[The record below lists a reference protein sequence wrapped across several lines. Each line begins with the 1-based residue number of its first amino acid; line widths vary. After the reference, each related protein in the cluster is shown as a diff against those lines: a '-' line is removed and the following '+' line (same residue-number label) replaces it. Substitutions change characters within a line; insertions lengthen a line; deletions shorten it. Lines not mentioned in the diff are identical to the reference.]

1 MKKRLWIW
9 LGVGVGVLVAGFGVY
24 AASSGEKKNG
34 TPVMLSTVVT
44 ADLESTILT
53 SGLVKVRND
62 HTLFANYAGE
72 LRNFSIKEGDK
83 VTKGQVIGNIDMSD
97 VSNEIMDIEAQITI
111 QEANI
116 AKLSKGVEPEEVTK
130 MQEQLAQHEREYQ
143 TALKDYQRTQSLFTA
158 GVSTQ
163 QAVEEAKQKLQ
174 TAESRVRVAKQ
185 DLLLKQKG
193 PDKAEIRSYE
203 AQIQKLNLEKAKYEK
218 QRVQSSIVSP
228 IEGTVLSMKV
238 KQGKYLSKGEEI
250 LTVGDTNDVMVEAAV
265 GESDLRKIKIGQ
277 DAVVSGISLG
287 GEQLQG
293 KVLRISPMAV
303 TSKEPGGEST
313 GVPVAV
319 HINETREYLKPGFHV
334 DVNIV
339 LQKAA
344 NAMQVP
350 IEAVVTDQDG
360 SSFVWVAENGKAKKK
375 KVTTGIESELF
386 IQIESG
392 LDGSEELVAN
402 PPVTLQENEVIF
414 QASPEEFAG

>member
-9 LGVGVGVLVAGFGVY
+9 LGVGLLAAGFGGY

-34 TPVMLSTVVT
+34 VPVMLSTVIT

-53 SGLVKVRND
+53 SGMVKVRNE
-62 HTLFANYAGE
+62 HTLFANYAGD

-116 AKLSKGVEPEEVTK
+116 ARLSKGVEPEEVTK
-130 MQEQLAQHEREYQ
+130 MQEQLAQYEREYQ

-228 IEGTVLSMKV
+228 IDGTVLSAKV
-238 KQGKYLSKGEEI
+238 KKGKYLSKGEEI
-250 LTVGDTNDVMVEAAV
+250 LTVGDTSDVMIEAEV

-277 DAVVSGISLG
+277 DAVVSGLSLG

-293 KVLRISPMAV
+293 KVTRISPIAV
-303 TSKEPGGEST
+303 TSQGTEGEKT
-313 GVPVAV
+313 RVTVV
-319 HINETREYLKPGFHV
+319 IDLNETREYLKPGFHV
-334 DVNIV
+334 DVDIV

-360 SSFVWVAENGKAKKK
+360 SSFVWVSENGKAKKK
-375 KVTTGIESELF
+375 KVMTGIESELF

-392 LDGSEELVAN
+392 LDGTEELVAN
-402 PPVTLQENEVIF
+402 PPETLQENEAVF

>member
-9 LGVGVGVLVAGFGVY
+9 LGVGLLAAGFGGY

-34 TPVMLSTVVT
+34 VPVMLSTVIT

-53 SGLVKVRND
+53 SGMVKVRNE
-62 HTLFANYAGE
+62 HTLFANYAGD

-116 AKLSKGVEPEEVTK
+116 ARLSKGVEPEEVTK
-130 MQEQLAQHEREYQ
+130 MQEQLAQYEREYQ

-193 PDKAEIRSYE
+193 PDKSEIRSYE

-228 IEGTVLSMKV
+228 IDGTVLSAKV
-238 KQGKYLSKGEEI
+238 KKGKYLSKGEEI
-250 LTVGDTNDVMVEAAV
+250 LTVGDTSDVMIEAEV

-277 DAVVSGISLG
+277 DAVVSGLSLG

-293 KVLRISPMAV
+293 KVTRISPIAV
-303 TSKEPGGEST
+303 TSQGTEGEKT
-313 GVPVAV
+313 RVTVV
-319 HINETREYLKPGFHV
+319 IDLNETREYLKPGFHV
-334 DVNIV
+334 DVDIV

-360 SSFVWVAENGKAKKK
+360 SSFVWVSENGKAKKK
-375 KVTTGIESELF
+375 KVMTGIESELF

-392 LDGSEELVAN
+392 LDGTEELVAN
-402 PPVTLQENEVIF
+402 PPETLQENEAVF

>member
-1 MKKRLWIW
+1 MKKHLWIW
-9 LGVGVGVLVAGFGVY
+9 LGVGVLVAGLGGY

-34 TPVMLSTVVT
+34 VPVTLLTVVT
-44 ADLESTILT
+44 ADLQSTILT
-53 SGLVKVRND
+53 SGTVKVRNE

-116 AKLSKGVEPEEVTK
+116 ARLSKGVEPEEVTK

-174 TAESRVRVAKQ
+174 TAESRVKVAKQ

-228 IEGTVLSMKV
+228 IDGAVLSMKV
-238 KQGKYLSKGEEI
+238 KKGKYLSKGEEI
-250 LTVGDTNDVMVEAAV
+250 LTLGDTNAVMVEAGV

-277 DAVVSGISLG
+277 DAVVSGISLA

-293 KVLRISPMAV
+293 KVSRISPMAV
-303 TSKEPGGEST
+303 TSQERDGEST
-313 GVPVAV
+313 RVPVA
-319 HINETREYLKPGFHV
+319 INLNETREYLKPGFHV

-375 KVTTGIESELF
+375 KVTTGIESEMF

-402 PPVTLQENEVIF
+402 PPETLQENEVIF

>member
-9 LGVGVGVLVAGFGVY
+9 LSVGVLVAGFGGY

-34 TPVMLSTVVT
+34 VPVMLSTVVT
-44 ADLESTILT
+44 ADLQSTILT
-53 SGLVKVRND
+53 SGIVKVRNE
-62 HTLFANYAGE
+62 HTLFANYAGD

-97 VSNEIMDIEAQITI
+97 VSNEIIDIEAQIAI

-116 AKLSKGVEPEEVTK
+116 ARLSKGVEPEEVTK
-130 MQEQLAQHEREYQ
+130 MQEQLAQNEREYQ
-143 TALKDYQRTQSLFTA
+143 TALKDFQRTQSLFTA

-163 QAVEEAKQKLQ
+163 QAVEQAKQKLQ
-174 TAESRVRVAKQ
+174 TAESSVKVAKQ

-228 IEGTVLSMKV
+228 VEGTVLSMKV
-238 KQGKYLSKGEEI
+238 KEGKYLSKGEEI
-250 LTVGDTNDVMVEAAV
+250 LTVGDTNDVMVEAGV

-287 GEQLQG
+287 GEPLQG
-293 KVLRISPMAV
+293 KVSRISPIAV
-303 TSKEPGGEST
+303 TSKERDGENT
-313 GVPVAV
+313 RVPVAV
-319 HINETREYLKPGFHV
+319 DLNETREYLKPGFHV
-334 DVNIV
+334 EVDIV

-350 IEAVVTDQDG
+350 IEAVMTDQDG
-360 SSFVWVAENGKAKKK
+360 SSFVWVSENGKAKKK
-375 KVTTGIESELF
+375 KVTTGIESELS

-402 PPVTLQENEVIF
+402 PPETLQENEAVF
-414 QASPEEFAG
+414 QASPEEVSE

>member
-9 LGVGVGVLVAGFGVY
+9 LGVGVLVAGFGGY
-24 AASSGEKKNG
+24 AASSGEKKNDV
-34 TPVMLSTVVT
+34 PVTLSTVVT

-53 SGLVKVRND
+53 SGIVKVRNE
-62 HTLFANYAGE
+62 HTLFANYAGD

-116 AKLSKGVEPEEVTK
+116 ARLSKGVELEEVTK
-130 MQEQLAQHEREYQ
+130 MQEQLAQYEREYQ

-174 TAESRVRVAKQ
+174 TAESRVKVAKQ

-228 IEGTVLSMKV
+228 IDGTVLSMKV
-238 KQGKYLSKGEEI
+238 KEGKYLSKGEEI
-250 LTVGDTNDVMVEAAV
+250 LTVGDTNDVMVEAGV

-293 KVLRISPMAV
+293 KVSRISPIAV
-303 TSKEPGGEST
+303 TSKERDGEST
-313 GVPVAV
+313 RVPVAV
-319 HINETREYLKPGFHV
+319 NLNETREYLKPGFHV

-402 PPVTLQENEVIF
+402 PPETLQENEAVF
-414 QASPEEFAG
+414 QSSPEEFVE

>member
-9 LGVGVGVLVAGFGVY
+9 LGVGVLVAGFGGY

-34 TPVMLSTVVT
+34 VPVTLSTVVT

-53 SGLVKVRND
+53 SGMVKVRNE
-62 HTLFANYAGE
+62 HTLFANHAGD

-130 MQEQLAQHEREYQ
+130 VQEQLAQYEREYQ

-228 IEGTVLSMKV
+228 IDGTVLSMKV
-238 KQGKYLSKGEEI
+238 KEGKYLSKGEEI
-250 LTVGDTNDVMVEAAV
+250 LTVGDTDDVMVEAGV

-293 KVLRISPMAV
+293 KVSRISPIAV
-303 TSKEPGGEST
+303 TSKERDGEST
-313 GVPVAV
+313 RVPVAV
-319 HINETREYLKPGFHV
+319 HLNETREYLKPGFHV

-350 IEAVVTDQDG
+350 IEAVVMDQDG

-392 LDGSEELVAN
+392 LDGSEELVVN
-402 PPVTLQENEVIF
+402 PPETLQENETVF
-414 QASPEEFAG
+414 QSSPEEFAE

>member
-9 LGVGVGVLVAGFGVY
+9 LGVGVLVAGFSSY

-34 TPVMLSTVVT
+34 VPVMLTAVVT

-53 SGLVKVRND
+53 SGIVKVRNE
-62 HTLFANYAGE
+62 HTLFANHAGD

-116 AKLSKGVEPEEVTK
+116 ARLSKGVEPEEVTK
-130 MQEQLAQHEREYQ
+130 MQEQLAQNEREYQ
-143 TALKDYQRTQSLFTA
+143 TALKDFQRTQSLFTA

-163 QAVEEAKQKLQ
+163 QDVEQAKQKLQ
-174 TAESRVRVAKQ
+174 TAESSVRVAKQ

-193 PDKAEIRSYE
+193 PDKSEIRSYE
-203 AQIQKLNLEKAKYEK
+203 AQIQKLNLEKARKEK

-228 IEGTVLSMKV
+228 IDGTVLSMKV
-238 KQGKYLSKGEEI
+238 KTGKYLSKGEEI
-250 LTVGDTNDVMVEAAV
+250 LTVGDTSDVMVEVGV
-265 GESDLRKIKIGQ
+265 GESDLRKIKNGL

-293 KVLRISPMAV
+293 KVSRISPIAV
-303 TSKEPGGEST
+303 TSKERDGEST
-313 GVPVAV
+313 RVPVAV
-319 HINETREYLKPGFHV
+319 DLNETREYLKPGFHV
-334 DVNIV
+334 DVDIV

-350 IEAVVTDQDG
+350 IEVVMTDQDG
-360 SSFVWVAENGKAKKK
+360 ASFVWVAENGIARKK

-392 LDGSEELVAN
+392 LDGSEELIAN
-402 PPVTLQENEVIF
+402 PPETLQENEVVF
-414 QASPEEFAG
+414 QASPEEVAE

>member
-9 LGVGVGVLVAGFGVY
+9 LGVGVLVAGFGGY

-34 TPVMLSTVVT
+34 VPVTLSTVIT

-53 SGLVKVRND
+53 SGMVMVRNE
-62 HTLFANYAGE
+62 HTLFANYAGD

-116 AKLSKGVEPEEVTK
+116 ARLSKGVEPEEVTK
-130 MQEQLAQHEREYQ
+130 MQEQLAQNEREYQ

-163 QAVEEAKQKLQ
+163 QAVEQAKQKLQ
-174 TAESRVRVAKQ
+174 TAESSVKVAKQ

-193 PDKAEIRSYE
+193 PDKSEIRSYE

-228 IEGTVLSMKV
+228 IDGTVLSMKV
-238 KQGKYLSKGEEI
+238 KKGKYLSKGEEI
-250 LTVGDTNDVMVEAAV
+250 LTVGDTNDVMVEAGV

-293 KVLRISPMAV
+293 KVSRISPMAV
-303 TSKEPGGEST
+303 TSKERDGEST
-313 GVPVAV
+313 RVPVAV
-319 HINETREYLKPGFHV
+319 NLNETREYLKPGFHV

-350 IEAVVTDQDG
+350 VEAVVTDQDG
-360 SSFVWVAENGKAKKK
+360 SSFVWVAENGKARKK

-392 LDGSEELVAN
+392 LDGSEELIAN
-402 PPVTLQENEVIF
+402 PPETLRENEVVF

>member
-1 MKKRLWIW
+1 MKKRLSIW
-9 LGVGVGVLVAGFGVY
+9 LGVGVLVAGFGGY

-34 TPVMLSTVVT
+34 VLVMLSTVVT

-53 SGLVKVRND
+53 SGMVKVRNE

-116 AKLSKGVEPEEVTK
+116 ARLSKGVEPEEVTK

-143 TALKDYQRTQSLFTA
+143 TTLKDYQRTQSLFTA

-193 PDKAEIRSYE
+193 PDKSEIGSHE

-218 QRVQSSIVSP
+218 QHVQSSIVSP
-228 IEGTVLSMKV
+228 IDGTVLSMKV

-250 LTVGDTNDVMVEAAV
+250 LTVGDTNDVMVEAGV

-277 DAVVSGISLG
+277 EAVVSGISLG
-287 GEQLQG
+287 GNSC
-293 KVLRISPMAV
+293 KARCRA
-303 TSKEPGGEST
+303 
-313 GVPVAV
+313 
-319 HINETREYLKPGFHV
+319 YL
-334 DVNIV
+334 
-339 LQKAA
+339 L
-344 NAMQVP
+344 
-350 IEAVVTDQDG
+350 
-360 SSFVWVAENGKAKKK
+360 
-375 KVTTGIESELF
+375 
-386 IQIESG
+386 
-392 LDGSEELVAN
+392 
-402 PPVTLQENEVIF
+402 
-414 QASPEEFAG
+414 

>member
-9 LGVGVGVLVAGFGVY
+9 LGVGVLVAGLGGY
-24 AASSGEKKNG
+24 AASSGEKKSG
-34 TPVMLSTVVT
+34 VPVTLLTVVT

-53 SGLVKVRND
+53 SGMVKVRNE
-62 HTLFANYAGE
+62 HTLFANYAGD

-116 AKLSKGVEPEEVTK
+116 ARLSKGVEPEEVTK
-130 MQEQLAQHEREYQ
+130 LQEQLAQHEREYQ

-163 QAVEEAKQKLQ
+163 QAVEQAKQKLQ
-174 TAESRVRVAKQ
+174 TAESSVKVAKQ

-193 PDKAEIRSYE
+193 PDKSEIRSYE
-203 AQIQKLNLEKAKYEK
+203 AQIQKLNLEKSKYEK

-228 IEGTVLSMKV
+228 IDGTVLSTKV
-238 KQGKYLSKGEEI
+238 KKGKYLSKGEEI
-250 LTVGDTNDVMVEAAV
+250 LTIGDTSDVMVEAEV

-277 DAVVSGISLG
+277 DAVVSGLSLG

-293 KVLRISPMAV
+293 KVSRISPIAV
-303 TSKEPGGEST
+303 TSQGPEGEKT
-313 GVPVAV
+313 RVKVAV
-319 HINETREYLKPGFHV
+319 DLNETREYLKPGFHV
-334 DVNIV
+334 DVDIV

-402 PPVTLQENEVIF
+402 PPETLQENEAVF
-414 QASPEEFAG
+414 QASPEEFAE

>member
-9 LGVGVGVLVAGFGVY
+9 LSVGVLVAGFGGY

-34 TPVMLSTVVT
+34 VPVMLSTVVT
-44 ADLESTILT
+44 ADLQSTILT
-53 SGLVKVRND
+53 SGIVKVRNE
-62 HTLFANYAGE
+62 HTLFANYAGD

-97 VSNEIMDIEAQITI
+97 VSNEIIDIEAQIAI

-116 AKLSKGVEPEEVTK
+116 ARLSKGVEPEEVTK
-130 MQEQLAQHEREYQ
+130 MQEQLAQNEREYQ

-228 IEGTVLSMKV
+228 IDGTVLSMKV
-238 KQGKYLSKGEEI
+238 KEGKYLSKGEEI
-250 LTVGDTNDVMVEAAV
+250 LTVGDTNDVMVEAGV
-265 GESDLRKIKIGQ
+265 GESDLRKIKSGQ

-293 KVLRISPMAV
+293 KVSRISPIAV
-303 TSKEPGGEST
+303 TSKERDGENT
-313 GVPVAV
+313 RVPVAV
-319 HINETREYLKPGFHV
+319 DLNETREYLKPGFHV
-334 DVNIV
+334 EVDIV

-350 IEAVVTDQDG
+350 IEAVMTDQDG
-360 SSFVWVAENGKAKKK
+360 SSFVWVAENGKARKK

-392 LDGSEELVAN
+392 LDGSEELVVN
-402 PPVTLQENEVIF
+402 PPETLQENEAVF
-414 QASPEEFAG
+414 QASPEEVSE

>member
-9 LGVGVGVLVAGFGVY
+9 LSVGVLVAGFGGY

-34 TPVMLSTVVT
+34 VPVMLSTVVT
-44 ADLESTILT
+44 ADLQSTILT
-53 SGLVKVRND
+53 SGIVKVRNE
-62 HTLFANYAGE
+62 HTLFANYAGD

-97 VSNEIMDIEAQITI
+97 VSNEIIDIEAQIAI

-116 AKLSKGVEPEEVTK
+116 ARLSKGVEPEEVTK
-130 MQEQLAQHEREYQ
+130 MQEQLAQNEREYQ
-143 TALKDYQRTQSLFTA
+143 TALKDFQRTQSLFTA

-163 QAVEEAKQKLQ
+163 QAVEQAKQKLQ
-174 TAESRVRVAKQ
+174 TAESSVKVAKQ

-228 IEGTVLSMKV
+228 IDGTVLSMKV
-238 KQGKYLSKGEEI
+238 KEGKYLSKGEEI
-250 LTVGDTNDVMVEAAV
+250 LTVGDTNDVMVEAGV

-287 GEQLQG
+287 GEPLQG
-293 KVLRISPMAV
+293 KVSRISPIAV
-303 TSKEPGGEST
+303 TSKERDGENT
-313 GVPVAV
+313 RVPVAV
-319 HINETREYLKPGFHV
+319 DLNETREYLKPGFHV
-334 DVNIV
+334 EVDIV

-350 IEAVVTDQDG
+350 IEAVMTDQDG
-360 SSFVWVAENGKAKKK
+360 SSFVWVSENGKAKKK

-402 PPVTLQENEVIF
+402 PPETLQENEAVF
-414 QASPEEFAG
+414 QASPEEVSE

>member
-9 LGVGVGVLVAGFGVY
+9 LSVGVLVAGFGGY

-34 TPVMLSTVVT
+34 VPVMLSTVVT
-44 ADLESTILT
+44 ADLQSTILT
-53 SGLVKVRND
+53 SGIVKVRNE
-62 HTLFANYAGE
+62 HTLFANYAGD

-130 MQEQLAQHEREYQ
+130 MQEQLAQNEREYQ
-143 TALKDYQRTQSLFTA
+143 TALKDFQRTQSLFTA

-163 QAVEEAKQKLQ
+163 QAVEQAKQKLQ
-174 TAESRVRVAKQ
+174 TAESSVKVAKQ

-228 IEGTVLSMKV
+228 IDGTVLSMKV
-238 KQGKYLSKGEEI
+238 KEGKYLSKGEEI
-250 LTVGDTNDVMVEAAV
+250 LTVGDTNDVMVEAGV

-287 GEQLQG
+287 GEPLQG
-293 KVLRISPMAV
+293 KVSRISPIAV
-303 TSKEPGGEST
+303 TSKERDGENT
-313 GVPVAV
+313 RVPVAV
-319 HINETREYLKPGFHV
+319 DLNETREYLKPGFHV
-334 DVNIV
+334 EVDIV

-350 IEAVVTDQDG
+350 IEAVMTDQDG
-360 SSFVWVAENGKAKKK
+360 SSFVWVSENGKAKKK
-375 KVTTGIESELF
+375 KVTTGIESELS

-402 PPVTLQENEVIF
+402 PPETLQENEAVF
-414 QASPEEFAG
+414 QASPEEVSE

>member
-9 LGVGVGVLVAGFGVY
+9 LGVGVLVAGFGGY

-34 TPVMLSTVVT
+34 IPVTLSTVVT

-53 SGLVKVRND
+53 SGMVKVRNE
-62 HTLFANYAGE
+62 HTLFANYAGD

-116 AKLSKGVEPEEVTK
+116 ARLSKGVEPEEVTK
-130 MQEQLAQHEREYQ
+130 MQEQLAQYEREYQ
-143 TALKDYQRTQSLFTA
+143 TTLKDYQRTQSLFTA

-228 IEGTVLSMKV
+228 IDGTVLSMKV

-250 LTVGDTNDVMVEAAV
+250 LTVGDTNDVMVEAGV
-265 GESDLRKIKIGQ
+265 EESDLRKIKIGQ

-293 KVLRISPMAV
+293 KVSRISPIAV
-303 TSKEPGGEST
+303 ISKERDGENT
-313 GVPVAV
+313 RVPVAV
-319 HINETREYLKPGFHV
+319 DLNETREYLKPGFHV
-334 DVNIV
+334 EVDIV
-339 LQKAA
+339 LQKAT
-344 NAMQVP
+344 NVMQVP

-360 SSFVWVAENGKAKKK
+360 SSFVWVAENGRAKKK

-386 IQIESG
+386 IQIENG

-402 PPVTLQENEVIF
+402 PPETLQENEVVF

>member
-9 LGVGVGVLVAGFGVY
+9 LGVGVLVAGFGGY

-34 TPVMLSTVVT
+34 IPVTLSTVVT

-53 SGLVKVRND
+53 SGMVKVRNE
-62 HTLFANYAGE
+62 HTLFANYAGD

-116 AKLSKGVEPEEVTK
+116 ARLSKGVEPEEVTK
-130 MQEQLAQHEREYQ
+130 MQEQLAQYEREYQ
-143 TALKDYQRTQSLFTA
+143 TTVKDYQRTQSLFTA

-228 IEGTVLSMKV
+228 IDGTVLSMKV

-250 LTVGDTNDVMVEAAV
+250 LTVGDTNDVMVEAGV

-293 KVLRISPMAV
+293 KVSRISPIAV
-303 TSKEPGGEST
+303 ISKERDGENT
-313 GVPVAV
+313 RVPVAV
-319 HINETREYLKPGFHV
+319 DLNETREYLKPGFHV
-334 DVNIV
+334 EVDIV
-339 LQKAA
+339 LQKAT
-344 NAMQVP
+344 NVMQVP

-360 SSFVWVAENGKAKKK
+360 SSFVWVAENGRAKKK

-386 IQIESG
+386 IQIENG

-402 PPVTLQENEVIF
+402 PPETLQENEVVF